1 MSVNIEKRNSRQ
13 NNWLKNNKDRINFLM
28 EKGTKDRIKAAAE
41 KIGTTSSEL
50 IREAITEK
58 LEDIEKM

>member
-13 NNWLKNNKDRINFLM
+13 NAWQKENKDRINFLM
-28 EKGTKDRIKAAAE
+28 EKGTKDRIKAAAD
-41 KIGTTSSEL
+41 KAGISSSEL

-58 LEDIEKM
+58 LEEIEKI